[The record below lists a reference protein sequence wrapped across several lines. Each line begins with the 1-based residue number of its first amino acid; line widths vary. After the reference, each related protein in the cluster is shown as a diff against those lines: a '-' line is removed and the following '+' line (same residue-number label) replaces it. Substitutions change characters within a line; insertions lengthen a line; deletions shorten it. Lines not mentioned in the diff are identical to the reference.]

1 MKHRLLYGGCF
12 TLNLLEGAVAVA
24 ALAVSYAFLFGADET
39 DRSAGLG
46 LWVMVLWL
54 LFLLLPNLVCGLC
67 GKYRPR
73 DILLFQLLPLAL
85 GAAGYI
91 AFQFTVL

>member
-1 MKHRLLYGGCF
+1 MTHKLLCVGCF

-24 ALAVSYAFLFGADET
+24 ALAVSYAFLSGADGTE
-39 DRSAGLG
+39 RSAGLG
-46 LWVMVLWL
+46 LWVAAVWL
-54 LFLLLPNLVCGLC
+54 LFLLVPNIVFGFYGKLRLRDMLLC
-67 GKYRPR
+67 QG
-73 DILLFQLLPLAL
+73 LPLAL